1 MAKDIV
7 TLIKEMNRKT
17 RSKLVSLLECREDIQ
32 KALDAGCSVRDI
44 WLALSQTKRI
54 TYTYN
59 GFRQAVNK
67 HIRADA
73 AKKNEPKKRTGDSVA
88 HSAPAPSEP
97 GKGYVVTR
105 KPVAETASNASPQ
118 DDDADDGEIN
128 PAVQAGLAAR
138 KHKGHAFSPE
148 GGYWGTNPNPNQD
161 ANKGKK

>member
-118 DDDADDGEIN
+118 DNDADDGALN
-128 PAVQAGLAAR
+128 PAVQAGLAAL
-138 KHKGHAFSPE
+138 KNKGHAFKPE
-148 GGYWGTNPNPNQD
+148 GGYWETNANQ
-161 ANKGKK
+161 GGE